1 MSFFISLLP
10 SMGARREPVWDALPV
25 AKIIQYPLERADYKP
40 FAQARLCMTPETLYL
55 RLWAFEVSPEP
66 SSSLAACFALPEAG
80 LEGSYLRLELSSGGV
95 QDEYLTKKEK
105 DSMAN

>member
-40 FAQARLCMTPETLYL
+40 FAQA
-55 RLWAFEVSPEP
+55 
-66 SSSLAACFALPEAG
+66 LPV
-80 LEGSYLRLELSSGGV
+80 Y
-95 QDEYLTKKEK
+95 
-105 DSMAN
+105 DS